1 MKRLVGVGIAIIFF
15 VLIFGGVS
23 IGASGSRL
31 LKEIVSADQKVKY
44 AQSRP
49 VIVSKKHYR
58 VNVAPESVLIDPKTS
73 IKFTLVIHNPHG
85 DPLHFSIDNVKA
97 YEGKK
102 TFPLLKPE
110 KVVVEVRKEYSAKKL
125 KLTKEQA
132 KMLEPFVEDKMQ
144 RLRDKM
150 LKDQIIAS
158 QKTVVGLIA
167 IEVPMGVEKLTI
179 EVTTPKDTHTFLFN
193 LFEL

>member
-1 MKRLVGVGIAIIFF
+1 MKKLVGVSTLIIIF
-15 VLIFGGVS
+15 VLVFWGIS
-23 IGASGSRL
+23 TGASGTRL

-44 AQSRP
+44 VQSRP
-49 VIVSKKHYR
+49 VIISKKHYR
-58 VNVAPESVLIDPKTS
+58 VHVAPKSILLEPKTS

-85 DPLHFSIDNVKA
+85 DPLHFSLTSIQA
-97 YEGKK
+97 YSGEK

-110 KVVVEVRKEYSAKKL
+110 TVIAEARKEYSAKKL

-132 KMLEPFVEDKMQ
+132 KMLAPFVEDKMQ
-144 RLRDKM
+144 RLRDEL
-150 LKDQIIAS
+150 LKDQTIAS

-167 IEVPMGVEKLTI
+167 IDVPLGIEKLTI
-179 EVTTPKDTHTFLFN
+179 EVTTPKDTHKFLFN